1 MGKYRNI
8 TSDTLWV
15 DIDGTLVRVDPD
27 TVVELPA
34 SRYVQTGDQGEP
46 PLFAVV
52 SDSTKKGGK

>member
-27 TVVELPA
+27 TVDMGCLVVIGA
-34 SRYVQTGDQGEP
+34 SRTRRTATGGVWTPRSVD
-46 PLFAVV
+46 
-52 SDSTKKGGK
+52 